1 MDYWTTILRQALLF
15 LMCIGAS
22 VLFVCFGE
30 VRPWLCGL
38 DDFLL
43 AYEIAALTHIKQRDG
58 IYRVLIFYR
67 NLWYLV
73 SLAHFM
79 TFNMF

>member
-1 MDYWTTILRQALLF
+1 MLF
-15 LMCIGAS
+15 LMCIGAL

-58 IYRVLIFYR
+58 NSIEHTYSMIKTYIDVILNRLDCAI
-67 NLWYLV
+67 
-73 SLAHFM
+73 AK
-79 TFNMF
+79 